1 MAVPP
6 ALRREAF
13 RNRVI
18 SAAVLG
24 PLAILAIIAGWPWFD
39 LLVALA
45 AGIMAWEWST
55 VCCGR
60 RGGLGL
66 ILIAVVSVAPM
77 LVVPLGEGALLV
89 PLLGLLVAFYR
100 VDADR
105 RRPMWIAA
113 GSLYIGLPAIA
124 MAWVRLDA
132 GWMTVLWLFLVVW
145 TTDIAAYGFGRRIGG
160 PRLWPRVSPN
170 KTWAGLIGG
179 VVSAALAGALVG
191 LLMGV
196 GNPWAVFVL
205 ALLLGI
211 VSQAGD
217 LFESG
222 FKRRFRVKDS
232 SHLIPGHGGLLDRA
246 DGLIAATPALALAV
260 LMADGGI
267 ETW

>member
-1 MAVPP
+1 MAAPP
-6 ALRREAF
+6 LRREAF
-13 RNRVI
+13 RSRVLSSVI
-18 SAAVLG
+18 LVPLAVL
-24 PLAILAIIAGWPWFD
+24 AIVAGWPWFD
-39 LLVALA
+39 LVVAVA

-66 ILIAVVSVAPM
+66 ILIAVVFVAPL
-77 LVVPLGEGALLV
+77 LVAPLGEWALLV

-100 VDADR
+100 VDVDR

-124 MAWVRLDA
+124 MAWLRLDA
-132 GWMTVLWLFLVVW
+132 GWPSVMWLFIVVW

-179 VVSAALAGALVG
+179 VISAALAGMLVG
-191 LLMGV
+191 AAMGARD
-196 GNPWAVFVL
+196 PWIVFAL
-205 ALLLGI
+205 ALALGI

-246 DGLIAATPALALAV
+246 DGLIAATPVLALAV
-260 LMADGGI
+260 LLADGGI